1 MTRDSQR
8 DPYGH
13 RPAPDSPPDPPVPR
27 SGVRPASGQMPPDVR
42 LPNRVNDPLRGTPH
56 PPSPQPEGGPP
67 GVAAPNYPP
76 FSPAAIEPDPWQTP
90 TPPAPIP
97 MPEAPRLRG
106 WQWLVTQVSS
116 GRWRPGWRFWITA
129 SLVST
134 GGLTILALAMLLKL
148 PAVPN
153 CPRIFWPTASASLRL
168 YCAQL
173 AASKQTAKDLLE
185 AIELVNS
192 LPKDHPLRTEINQN
206 IRQWSLDLL
215 QVAEDTFQ
223 MGNLSEAITIAE
235 QVPAEVPDPQDETQ
249 TLGDVAQHQIERWRQ
264 IWSDAETIY
273 AEAEAELRQE
283 NWRAA
288 FRVAT
293 GLLSVGNTYWETVK
307 YDELN
312 QTIQAAR
319 EDGEKL
325 AAARALAEAGG
336 LDNLLK
342 AIKLVQEL
350 PASSFY
356 YQEAQ
361 VELKNFGNQML
372 DLAQSYLDRKDLD
385 QALNIARQVPAVAQ
399 LEKEKQDFITLAQ
412 AHADAWLGNTT
423 GLERA
428 IAQVQ
433 KLRTDRPY
441 YGKAQALISRWQREI
456 QDVIRLERAERYAQ
470 SGLVPDLNAAIAEL
484 QEIPSDHPRWDQAQ
498 SQIQKWTQQV
508 QTIQDQPYLD
518 RAEQLARSG
527 QVADL
532 QIAIAEASKI
542 QPGRSLYNQAQDRIW
557 EWTTAIQRIED
568 EPILA
573 QARALANQ
581 GDLPSAISIAQQIR
595 SQRSLYDEA
604 QSEIR
609 DWQATVDGRQ
619 NLQSA
624 YQQAS
629 VPTPASLASA
639 IRTADRV
646 TERSGLRTDADQAI
660 QQWSY
665 QMLAIAEN
673 RSGYDLAGA
682 IAIARQIP
690 THTPAYGEAQARI
703 EHWQSLLNPPPIPA
717 LPPGSPPAPISPP
730 APPSGVMVP
739 TRTDPIGR

>member
-1 MTRDSQR
+1 MTRDPQR
-8 DPYGH
+8 DSYGK
-13 RPAPDSPPDPPVPR
+13 RPSPEPKRQPDPQAQ
-27 SGVRPASGQMPPDVR
+27 GPADGNMPPDVR
-42 LPNRVNDPLRGTPH
+42 LPKRVHDPLRSRT
-56 PPSPQPEGGPP
+56 PSPSPFTPILPGTVPP
-67 GVAAPNYPP
+67 GYGQPT
-76 FSPAAIEPDPWQTP
+76 SAIDADPWSSSPSTP
-90 TPPAPIP
+90 IEQPPGAGSGSPHQP
-97 MPEAPRLRG
+97 L
-106 WQWLVTQVSS
+106 WQWAKAQLTS
-116 GRWRPGWRFWITA
+116 GRWQPGWRFWVTA
-129 SLVST
+129 SLLTT

-148 PAVPN
+148 PAAPN

-192 LPKDHPLRTEINQN
+192 LPQDHPLRTEINQN

-215 QVAEDTFQ
+215 KVAEDTFQ
-223 MGNLSEAITIAE
+223 MGNLSEAIAIAE
-235 QVPAEVPDPQDETQ
+235 QVPAEVPDPEDETQ
-249 TLGDVAQHQIERWRQ
+249 TLGDVAQHQIQRWRQ
-264 IWSDAETIY
+264 IWSDAEAIY
-273 AEAEAELRQE
+273 AEAEAELRKE

-325 AAARALAEAGG
+325 AEARSLAEAGG

-342 AIKLVQEL
+342 AIKLAQTL
-350 PASSFY
+350 SSDSFY

-361 VELKNFGNQML
+361 AELKNFGNQML
-372 DLAQSYLDRKDLD
+372 DLAQSALDRQDLD
-385 QALNIARQVPAVAQ
+385 QALDIARKVPAAAQ
-399 LEKEKQDFITLAQ
+399 LEPEKQDFILIAQ
-412 AHADAWLGNTT
+412 AHAEAWLGNTT

-433 KLRTDRPY
+433 KLRPDRPY
-441 YGKAQALISRWQREI
+441 YSKAQTLISRWQREI

-470 SGLVPDLNAAIAEL
+470 SGLIPDLNAAIAEL
-484 QEIPSDHPRWDQAQ
+484 REIPSDHPRWEQAQ
-498 SQIQKWTQQV
+498 TQIQKWTREA
-508 QTIQDQPYLD
+508 QTIQDRPYLD

-532 QIAIAEASKI
+532 QAAINEASQI
-542 QPGRSLYNQAQDRIW
+542 RPGRSLYDEAQARIW

-581 GDLPSAISIAQQIR
+581 GDLPNAIAIAQQIE
-595 SQRSLYDEA
+595 SQRTLYDEA
-604 QSEIR
+604 QSDIQH
-609 DWQATVDGRQ
+609 WQATVDARR

-629 VPTPASLASA
+629 AATPASLAAA

-646 TERSGLRTDADQAI
+646 TAGSGLRANADQAI

-665 QMLAIAEN
+665 QMLAIADN

-682 IAIARQIP
+682 ITIARQIP
-690 THTPAYGEAQARI
+690 AGTPAYGEAQARI
-703 EHWQSLLNPPPIPA
+703 EHWQSLLTPPPMPE
-717 LPPGSPPAPISPP
+717 LPPVPPSAPVSPPTP
-730 APPSGVMVP
+730 ASGVTVP
-739 TRTDPIGR
+739 ARTN

>member
-1 MTRDSQR
+1 MTRDPQR
-8 DPYGH
+8 DSYE
-13 RPAPDSPPDPPVPR
+13 R
-27 SGVRPASGQMPPDVR
+27 RPASDPHRQPTPQTSQPTGGVMPPDVR
-42 LPNRVNDPLRGTPH
+42 LSRHGNAPRRSGSPIPSSMPDKPPETASSDYGQLTSAIEMDPW
-56 PPSPQPEGGPP
+56 PS
-67 GVAAPNYPP
+67 
-76 FSPAAIEPDPWQTP
+76 SPATP
-90 TPPAPIP
+90 IVPAQD
-97 MPEAPRLRG
+97 AGPRRRWG
-106 WQWLVTQVSS
+106 WRWMKEQLTS
-116 GRWRPGWRFWITA
+116 GRWQPGWRFWITA
-129 SLVST
+129 SLVTT
-134 GGLTILALAMLLKL
+134 GGLTMLALAMLLKL

-215 QVAEDTFQ
+215 KVAEDTFQ
-223 MGNLSEAITIAE
+223 KGNLSEAIAIAQ
-235 QVPAEVPDPQDETQ
+235 QVPAEVPDPEDETQ
-249 TLGDVAQHQIERWRQ
+249 TLGDVAQHQIQRWRR

-273 AEAEAELRQE
+273 AEAKAELRKQ

-293 GLLSVGNTYWETVK
+293 GLLFVGNTYWETVK

-325 AAARALAEAGG
+325 AEARSLAEAGG

-342 AIKLVQEL
+342 AIKLAQEL
-350 PASSFY
+350 SADSFY

-361 VELKNFGNQML
+361 TELKNFGNQML
-372 DLAQSYLDRKDLD
+372 ELAQSALDRQDLD
-385 QALNIARQVPAVAQ
+385 QALDIARKIPAVAQ
-399 LEKEKQDFITLAQ
+399 LEQEKQDFITLAQ
-412 AHADAWLGNTT
+412 AQADAWLGNTT

-433 KLRTDRPY
+433 KLRPDRPY

-456 QDVIRLERAERYAQ
+456 QDVIRLERAERFAQ
-470 SGLVPDLNAAIAEL
+470 SGLIPDLNAAIAEL
-484 QEIPSDHPRWDQAQ
+484 QAIPSDHPRWEQAQ
-498 SQIQKWTQQV
+498 DNIRKWTREI
-508 QTIQDQPYLD
+508 QTIQDRPYLD

-532 QIAIAEASKI
+532 RAAINEASQI
-542 QPGRSLYNQAQDRIW
+542 GPGRSLYDEAQDRIW
-557 EWTTAIQRIED
+557 TWTTAIQRLED

-573 QARALANQ
+573 QARSLANQ
-581 GDLPSAISIAQQIR
+581 GDLPRAIAIANQIQ
-595 SQRSLYDEA
+595 SQRTLYEEA
-604 QSEIR
+604 QANIR
-609 DWQATVDGRQ
+609 DWQATIEARQ

-629 VPTPASLASA
+629 VPTPASLAAA

-646 TERSGLRTDADQAI
+646 TEKSGLRADAEQAI

-665 QMLAIAEN
+665 QMLAIADN

-690 THTPAYGEAQARI
+690 ANTPAYSEAQARI
-703 EHWQSLLNPPPIPA
+703 QRWQSLLTPPPIPDFTST
-717 LPPGSPPAPISPP
+717 PSPEPISPP
-730 APPSGVMVP
+730 PPAAGSMVP
-739 TRTDPIGR
+739 TRTEPMQR

>member
-1 MTRDSQR
+1 MTRDPQR
-8 DPYGH
+8 DPYGQQPSSEPH
-13 RPAPDSPPDPPVPR
+13 RQPTPQRPDPTG
-27 SGVRPASGQMPPDVR
+27 SAMPPDVR
-42 LPNRVNDPLRGTPH
+42 LPKRIHDPLRAV
-56 PPSPQPEGGPP
+56 PPSSPPRREVIPPERVPP
-67 GVAAPNYPP
+67 GYGQPP
-76 FSPAAIEPDPWQTP
+76 FAAIEPDPWQTP
-90 TPPAPIP
+90 PPSAPPP
-97 MPEAPRLRG
+97 MPEAPPPRG
-106 WQWLVTQVSS
+106 WQGLMTQIAS

-129 SLVST
+129 SLVTT
-134 GGLTILALAMLLKL
+134 GGLTIMALAMLLKL

-215 QVAEDTFQ
+215 KVAEDTFQ
-223 MGNLSEAITIAE
+223 MGNLSEAIAIAE
-235 QVPAEVPDPQDETQ
+235 QVPAKVPDPEDETR

-273 AEAEAELRQE
+273 AEAEAELRKE

-319 EDGEKL
+319 EDGQKL
-325 AAARALAEAGG
+325 AEARALAEAGG

-342 AIKLVQEL
+342 AIKLAQEL

-372 DLAQSYLDRKDLD
+372 DLAQSHLDRKDLE

-399 LEKEKQDFITLAQ
+399 LDKEKQDFMTLAQ
-412 AHADAWLGNTT
+412 AHADAWSGNTT

-433 KLRTDRPY
+433 KLRPDRPY

-470 SGLVPDLNAAIAEL
+470 SGLIPDLNAAIAEL
-484 QEIPSDHPRWDQAQ
+484 QEIPSDHPRWEQAQ
-498 SQIQKWTQQV
+498 SQIQQWTQQV

-532 QIAIAEASKI
+532 RGAIDEARKI

-573 QARALANQ
+573 QARAFANQ
-581 GDLPSAISIAQQIR
+581 GDLPSAISIAQQIPA
-595 SQRSLYDEA
+595 QRTLYDEA

-646 TERSGLRTDADQAI
+646 TERSGLRADADQAI

-690 THTPAYGEAQARI
+690 TNTPAYREAQARI
-703 EHWQSLLNPPPIPA
+703 EQWQSLLNPPPIPE
-717 LPPGSPPAPISPP
+717 LTPAPTPTPISPP
-730 APPSGVMVP
+730 TSGVMVP
-739 TRTDPIGR
+739 TRTDPSGR

>member
-1 MTRDSQR
+1 MTRDQQR
-8 DPYGH
+8 DPYGKQPSSESQ
-13 RPAPDSPPDPPVPR
+13 RQPTPQILDPT
-27 SGVRPASGQMPPDVR
+27 ASAMPPDVH
-42 LPNRVNDPLRGTPH
+42 LPKRIHDPLRTV
-56 PPSPQPEGGPP
+56 PPSPPP
-67 GVAAPNYPP
+67 IQEVIPPVSVPPSYGQPP
-76 FSPAAIEPDPWQTP
+76 FPASESDPWP
-90 TPPAPIP
+90 PPSPPAPLP
-97 MPEAPRLRG
+97 MPETPPPRG
-106 WQWLVTQVSS
+106 WQWLVSQVSS
-116 GRWRPGWRFWITA
+116 GRWQPGWRFWIGT
-129 SLVST
+129 SLLTT
-134 GGLTILALAMLLKL
+134 GGLTLLALAMLLKL
-148 PAVPN
+148 PAAPN

-192 LPKDHPLRTEINQN
+192 LPKDHPLRPEINQN

-215 QVAEDTFQ
+215 QVAEDAFQ
-223 MGNLSEAITIAE
+223 MGNLSEAIAIAE

-249 TLGDVAQHQIERWRQ
+249 TLGDVAQGRIERWRQ

-325 AAARALAEAGG
+325 AEARALAEAGG

-342 AIKLVQEL
+342 AIKLVREL

-361 VELKNFGNQML
+361 AELKNFGNQML
-372 DLAQSYLDRKDLD
+372 DLAQSYLDRRDLD
-385 QALNIARQVPAVAQ
+385 QALNIAGQVPAVAE
-399 LEKEKQDFITLAQ
+399 LEKEKQDFMILAQ
-412 AHADAWLGNTT
+412 AHADAWSGNTA

-433 KLRTDRPY
+433 KLRPDRPY

-456 QDVIRLERAERYAQ
+456 QDVIRLERADRYAQ
-470 SGLVPDLNAAIAEL
+470 SGLIPDLNAAIAEL
-484 QEIPSDHPRWDQAQ
+484 QQIPSDHPRWDQAQ
-498 SQIQKWTQQV
+498 SQIQQWTQQV

-532 QIAIAEASKI
+532 RVAIDEARKI

-557 EWTTAIQRIED
+557 EWTTAIQRLED

-573 QARALANQ
+573 QARTLANQ
-581 GDLPSAISIAQQIR
+581 GDLPNAISIAQQIG

-609 DWQATVDGRQ
+609 AWQATVDGRR
-619 NLQSA
+619 NLQNA

-646 TERSGLRTDADQAI
+646 TERSGLRAEADQAI
-660 QQWSY
+660 AQWSY
-665 QMLAIAEN
+665 QILAIAEN

-690 THTPAYGEAQARI
+690 TNTPAYREAQARI
-703 EHWQSLLNPPPIPA
+703 EQWQSLLNPPPIPE
-717 LPPGSPPAPISPP
+717 LTPTPISPP
-730 APPSGVMVP
+730 TSGVMVP

>member
-1 MTRDSQR
+1 
-8 DPYGH
+8 
-13 RPAPDSPPDPPVPR
+13 
-27 SGVRPASGQMPPDVR
+27 MPPDVR
-42 LPNRVNDPLRGTPH
+42 LPDRVQSPWHPLMPLPSPHDPL
-56 PPSPQPEGGPP
+56 PS
-67 GVAAPNYPP
+67 GVAPSHDGQRPR
-76 FSPAAIEPDPWQTP
+76 SPIVPDPWE
-90 TPPAPIP
+90 TPPLETPDS
-97 MPEAPRLRG
+97 PE
-106 WQWLVTQVSS
+106 LVTPAHRRW
-116 GRWRPGWRFWITA
+116 GRQWVKALVNRGHWQLGWRFWISV
-129 SLVST
+129 SLLTT

-153 CPRIFWPTASASLRL
+153 CPRIFWPTASASLRF

-192 LPKDHPLRTEINQN
+192 LPKDHPLRQEINQN

-223 MGNLSEAITIAE
+223 MGDLQAAIAIAE
-235 QVPAEVPDPQDETQ
+235 QVPTDIPDPQDDTQ

-273 AEAEAELRQE
+273 AEAEAELRKE

-293 GLLSVGNTYWETVK
+293 RLLSVGNTYWETVK

-325 AAARALAEAGG
+325 AEARSLADAGG

-342 AIKLVQEL
+342 AIKIVQEL

-361 VELKNFGNQML
+361 TELKNLGNQML
-372 DLAQSYLDRKDLD
+372 DLALAQLDRQDLD
-385 QALNIARQVPAVAQ
+385 QALSIARQVPAAAQ
-399 LEKEKQDFITLAQ
+399 LEKEKQDFILLAQ
-412 AHADAWLGNTT
+412 AHADAWLGNTAS
-423 GLERA
+423 LERA

-433 KLRTDRPY
+433 KLRADRPY

-484 QEIPSDHPRWDQAQ
+484 REIPRDHPRWEQAQ
-498 SQIQKWTQQV
+498 DNIQKWTREV
-508 QTIQDQPYLD
+508 QMIQDQPYLT

-527 QVADL
+527 NVADL
-532 QIAIAEASKI
+532 QAAINEASQI
-542 QPGRSLYNQAQDRIW
+542 APGRSLYTQAQDRIW
-557 EWTTAIQRIED
+557 EWRSTIQRIED

-581 GDLPSAISIAQQIR
+581 GDLPSAIAIAQQIQA
-595 SQRSLYDEA
+595 QRSLYDEA
-604 QSEIR
+604 QSDIR

-619 NLQSA
+619 NLQNA

-646 TERSGLRTDADQAI
+646 TERSGLRADADQAI

-673 RSGYDLAGA
+673 RSGYDLPGA

-690 THTPAYGEAQARI
+690 AGTPAYGEAQARI
-703 EHWQSLLNPPPIPA
+703 ERWQSLLNPPP
-717 LPPGSPPAPISPP
+717 LPEFTPVPPPAPVSTPTP
-730 APPSGVMVP
+730 TGVMVP
-739 TRTDPIGR
+739 TRSERP